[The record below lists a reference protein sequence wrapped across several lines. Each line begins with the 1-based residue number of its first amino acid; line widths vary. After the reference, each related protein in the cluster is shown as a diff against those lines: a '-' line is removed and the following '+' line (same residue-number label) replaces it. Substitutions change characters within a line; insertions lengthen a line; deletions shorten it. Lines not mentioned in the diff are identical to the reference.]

1 MKPSILVFVGGFFF
15 RGGGVFGV
23 FMCFIWGGG
32 VFFSVEG
39 CIFFYDI
46 PSAIVTRI

>member
-1 MKPSILVFVGGFFF
+1 MKPSILVLLAGFFWGGCLGFLCVLF
-15 RGGGVFGV
+15 RG
-23 FMCFIWGGG
+23 GGG

-39 CIFFYDI
+39 CIFFHDI